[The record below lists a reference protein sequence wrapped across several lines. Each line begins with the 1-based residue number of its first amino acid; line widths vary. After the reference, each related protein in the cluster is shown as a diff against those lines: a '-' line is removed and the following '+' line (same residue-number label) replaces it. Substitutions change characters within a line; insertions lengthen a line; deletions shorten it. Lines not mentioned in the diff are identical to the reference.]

1 MRINI
6 QHPKDLGHLDICWN
20 MAVYLSFPLFVNPIF
35 GGNLEYKA
43 LACLFNKTKRN
54 LINQKY

>member
-6 QHPKDLGHLDICWN
+6 QHPKYLDHLDICWN
-20 MAVYLSFPLFVNPIF
+20 MTVYLSFPLFVNPIF
-35 GGNLEYKA
+35 GGNPEYKA